1 MGVQERA
8 NKRQRQMKTIYIHE
22 TITIWSDNGEIYLE
36 TDNGTVLVFNAETL
50 FNDIPTI
57 MTLALKERKKQEEM
71 ILDLIADNLPKTKK

>member
-71 ILDLIADNLPKTKK
+71 ILELIADNLPKTKK

>member
-1 MGVQERA
+1 MT
-8 NKRQRQMKTIYIHE
+8 NKSIYIHE

-71 ILDLIADNLPKTKK
+71 ILELIADNLPKTKK

>member
-1 MGVQERA
+1 
-8 NKRQRQMKTIYIHE
+8 MKTIYIHE
-22 TITIWSDNGEIYLE
+22 TITIWSDNGEIYLQ
-36 TDNGTVLVFNAETL
+36 TDNDTVLVFNAETL

>member
-1 MGVQERA
+1 MK
-8 NKRQRQMKTIYIHE
+8 NKSIYIHE

-71 ILDLIADNLPKTKK
+71 ILEIMADISTKTKK

>member
-1 MGVQERA
+1 MA
-8 NKRQRQMKTIYIHE
+8 NKSIYIHE
-22 TITIWSDNGEIYLE
+22 TITIWSDNGEIYLQ
-36 TDNGTVLVFNAETL
+36 TDNDTVLVFNAETL

>member
-1 MGVQERA
+1 
-8 NKRQRQMKTIYIHE
+8 MKTIYIHE

-36 TDNGTVLVFNAETL
+36 TEDNVLVFNAETL

-71 ILDLIADNLPKTKK
+71 ILEIMADISTKTKK